1 MVARSEAQ
9 LDQDTEFKNAQ
20 DAVKRL
26 AKRPGNDE
34 MLKLYALYKQASEG
48 DVKGAR
54 PGMLQMVER
63 AKYDA
68 WATLKGKTQADS
80 KQAYVQLYQDLA
92 KKYGTT

>member
-1 MVARSEAQ
+1 M
-9 LDQDTEFKNAQ
+9 DTDTEFKNAQ

-48 DVKGAR
+48 DVTGAR
-54 PGMLQMVER
+54 PGMLKMVER

-68 WATLKGKTQADS
+68 WATLKGKAQAES
-80 KQAYVQLYQDLA
+80 KSAYVALYQELA